1 MQNVRNSSVITY
13 IKYLRISIAAPSC
26 ENMFNCA
33 RTFDLNTMILQRIKD
48 YIYYLLL
55 TRSAH
60 KMFRQFFKF
69 AYYNKQQDK
78 CH

>member
-1 MQNVRNSSVITY
+1 
-13 IKYLRISIAAPSC
+13 
-26 ENMFNCA
+26 MFNCA
-33 RTFDLNTMILQRIKD
+33 RTFDFNTMIRQRIKD

-55 TRSAH
+55 TRGAH